1 MVESPVSSVVVLTLG
16 TVDTHALGTADTSAL
31 GPFSTG
37 SLAVMLLI
45 VVATALILIRTRR
58 KIRAA
63 QLRSGPG
70 VREQYQR
77 LSEEQTHRR
86 DLDETIL
93 QLDQL
98 ARQVGAM
105 IDTKYAKL
113 EAVVRD
119 ADRRIEQLS
128 KLTRARQG
136 SAGLDVTIGAE
147 EPAGSAAEE
156 VNDVQRAA
164 VYRLADE
171 GKSAL
176 EIAQALSQP
185 AGEVELILALRR
197 TRARATPSPLSSA

>member
-1 MVESPVSSVVVLTLG
+1 MVESPASSVALLI
-16 TVDTHALGTADTSAL
+16 LGTADTNAL

-45 VVATALILIRTRR
+45 VVATALILIRTRH

-63 QLRSGPG
+63 QLRSGPH

-77 LSEEQTHRR
+77 LSEEQARRR

-113 EAVVRD
+113 EVAIRD

-128 KLTRARQG
+128 KLTRAREG
-136 SAGLDVTIGAE
+136 SAGLDVTIGE
-147 EPAGSAAEE
+147 DEPAGSAVEE
-156 VNDVQRAA
+156 VNDEQRAA